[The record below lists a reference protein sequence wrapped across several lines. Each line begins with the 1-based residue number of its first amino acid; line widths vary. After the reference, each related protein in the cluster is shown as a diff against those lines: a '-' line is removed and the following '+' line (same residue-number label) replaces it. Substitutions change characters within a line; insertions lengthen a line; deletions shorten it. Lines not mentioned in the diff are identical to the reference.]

1 VQGGLHATGIHRRR
15 GDRRALQSAVA
26 IGKQQHGVAM
36 DLPEAAQE
44 LMGRLRQRHE
54 TILVALGVA
63 DVHPLTGRIDIPHL
77 KPQPFAEA
85 QSQAIKREEKHPVTE
100 QVGGGE

>member
-1 VQGGLHATGIHRRR
+1 
-15 GDRRALQSAVA
+15 
-26 IGKQQHGVAM
+26 M

-44 LMGRLRQRHE
+44 FMGRLRQRHE

-63 DVHPLTGRIDIPHL
+63 DVHPLTCPIDIPHL

-85 QSQAIKREEKHPVTE
+85 QSQAIEREEKHPVTE
-100 QVGGGE
+100 HPGGGE